1 MENVID
7 DHGYFGVLS
16 FDVEKGEGEDDSY
29 DCPIEKLKAFG
40 WAEGGLKIVCPGGAQ
55 HPENGEGYR
64 AESAQYEEEAV
75 AKDAAGDG
83 AEFIQEVD

>member
-7 DHGYFGVLS
+7 GHGYFCVLP
-16 FDVEKGEGEDDSY
+16 FDVEKGECEDGSY

-40 WAEGGLKIVCPGGAQ
+40 RAEGGLKIVRPGGAQ
-55 HPENGEGYR
+55 HPEDDQSYR
-64 AESAQYEEEAV
+64 SDRAQYEQEAV
-75 AKDAAGDG
+75 AQDAAGDG